1 MGQRDNV
8 AQDMRGKVM
17 SIETLM
23 SAANAAGYVMA
34 AEEQLPDA
42 FGVEPIVLEYK
53 AQPATAV
60 AIWRPVV
67 PAVDGKPITSHIS
80 HAWDWF
86 AVRFMPHGATPA

>member
-1 MGQRDNV
+1 MGQRENGSE
-8 AQDMRGKVM
+8 MRGKVM

-34 AEEQLPDA
+34 AEEQLPEA
-42 FGVEPIVLEYK
+42 FGAEPTVFEFK
-53 AQPATAV
+53 AQPATEI

-67 PAVDGKPITSHIS
+67 PAVDGKPITSQLA

-86 AVRFMPHGATPA
+86 AERFMPHGATPA